1 MWAWKTSGAEKTLN
15 GHPCESKFGLVRA
28 AKFSGTGAKSSKFLE
43 PLFNKS
49 IAVSPRCSNEGAL
62 DQLVTLN
69 KLSALRAELDLPQ
82 LDARDIAILAQAMA
96 EIRTILTN
104 KDAPKRGLDNDY

>member
-1 MWAWKTSGAEKTLN
+1 MALQFRPS
-15 GHPCESKFGLVRA
+15 
-28 AKFSGTGAKSSKFLE
+28 
-43 PLFNKS
+43 
-49 IAVSPRCSNEGAL
+49 CSNEGAL

-82 LDARDIAILAQAMA
+82 LDARDIAILVQAMA

-104 KDAPKRGLDNDY
+104 KDAPRRGLDNDY